1 MIENTDSRS
10 SMPSDAS
17 DGDVFPTFIR
27 PHADSD
33 VNTSSND
40 LSGSPFSYETGYVC
54 TVALA
59 DELIEKIRKAAEET
73 EVQQQHEV
81 PLTPKAER
89 KPASSAPS
97 PAQTPTSKQDQPE
110 KKKNKND
117 STNHQ
122 QLIDRLNKKP
132 HVIEF
137 KGVVLDRN
145 ERLKIIAAV
154 AMCESAG
161 APFGAVNADQEFV
174 GREAGAKGIETSYSR
189 IVHIGLSYGVIQ
201 FTQDGGALGGVL
213 EKCNAKN
220 HDKFVQIF
228 GDNYQELLTLTDSGI
243 VVPGVDYASG
253 LDHWHDIAKKKEGK
267 EISVKAS
274 SHKLTSNEEIR
285 GKRVQPIP
293 VVVGG
298 IKQDLWSG
306 TWKQRF
312 KDAADVVDF
321 QEAQLDYS
329 VEHYLNPTLPFCK
342 ENNVRSA
349 LAIAFAVACKVRGVH
364 PRLLMEA
371 AKVKKIKTPFES

>member
-1 MIENTDSRS
+1 
-10 SMPSDAS
+10 
-17 DGDVFPTFIR
+17 
-27 PHADSD
+27 
-33 VNTSSND
+33 
-40 LSGSPFSYETGYVC
+40 
-54 TVALA
+54 
-59 DELIEKIRKAAEET
+59 
-73 EVQQQHEV
+73 
-81 PLTPKAER
+81 
-89 KPASSAPS
+89 
-97 PAQTPTSKQDQPE
+97 
-110 KKKNKND
+110 
-117 STNHQ
+117 
-122 QLIDRLNKKP
+122 
-132 HVIEF
+132 
-137 KGVVLDRN
+137 
-145 ERLKIIAAV
+145 V

-371 AKVKKIKTPFES
+371 AKVKKIKTPFESEADEKSAVTAISNGGIKSYSVTQNGKVKSIKVNDEEIKRAQRLIQDETGFLAEDLYWVDSYNGTYDK